1 MVCWGAPGIVPPP
14 DPGSWDHTLPAN
26 YVDCVAYGSYAGPTN
41 GFIGTPTPL
50 TAEGHSLQRI
60 SETHDNAT
68 DFACGDP
75 ADPENNADATADLV
89 ATTACPAP
97 PTPQAK
103 AQQACINAL
112 NKAGAGALKVRSALA
127 RSCVAGFQKGKEASG
142 SGCIGA
148 DTRGKVGKA
157 EGKTLAAEAK
167 SCDAGELP
175 DFAYAGGA
183 AVNDAAELGFG
194 ALLTA
199 IFGADLD
206 AALVPVATN
215 ADAARCQAQGLAGA
229 TKLADTYVKAALK
242 AKKSVLKAG
251 AADADA
257 FLTAFAGAL
266 DQGKLATQGGK
277 LNGQIAARCV
287 GADIPALFPGN
298 CANSAT
304 VEALASCLTS
314 NGQIQACAAFFEM
327 DALPNASCN

>member
-1 MVCWGAPGIVPPP
+1 MVCWGAPGIVPPS
-14 DPGSWDHTLPAN
+14 DPGSWDHTVPAN
-26 YVDCVAYGSYAGPTN
+26 YVDCVAYGSYTGPTN

-50 TAEGHSLQRI
+50 SAEGHSLQRI
-60 SETHDNAT
+60 SDTHDNAT

-97 PTPQAK
+97 PTPQTR
-103 AQQACINAL
+103 AQQGCINAL
-112 NKAGAGALKVRSALA
+112 NKAGAGALKARGVLT
-127 RSCVAGFQKGKEASG
+127 RSCVGAFQKGKAASG
-142 SGCIGA
+142 AGCIAA
-148 DTRGKVGKA
+148 DVTGKRGKADGR
-157 EGKTLAAEAK
+157 TLAAEAK
-167 SCDAGELP
+167 SCEAGELP

-183 AVNDAAELGFG
+183 AVNDAAELWFG

-215 ADAARCQAQGLAGA
+215 AEAARCQAQGLAGA
-229 TKLADTYVKAALK
+229 TKLADSYVKAALK

-266 DQGKLATQGGK
+266 DQGKLAAQGGK
-277 LNGQIAARCV
+277 LNGQIAARCA